1 MLKKSIYLY
10 KQLKKIKTMKNFYIT
25 LTIMI
30 IGLFALF
37 FITQFGNGSTLS
49 QKYSKP
55 YYDSLQV
62 GKTYQLSTKLDRD
75 NPYEKPLVDTVIV
88 IAKTNTE
95 NGIYVMYSPS
105 NDTTSHRSGQEEFL
119 TTIMKKIN

>member
-1 MLKKSIYLY
+1 
-10 KQLKKIKTMKNFYIT
+10 MKNFYIT

-30 IGLFALF
+30 IGLFGLF

-62 GKTYQLSTKLDRD
+62 GKTYQVSTKLDRN
-75 NPYEKPLVDTVIV
+75 NPYENPLIDTVIV
-88 IAKTNTE
+88 ISKTSTE

-105 NDTTSHRSGQEEFL
+105 NDTTNHRSGQEEFL